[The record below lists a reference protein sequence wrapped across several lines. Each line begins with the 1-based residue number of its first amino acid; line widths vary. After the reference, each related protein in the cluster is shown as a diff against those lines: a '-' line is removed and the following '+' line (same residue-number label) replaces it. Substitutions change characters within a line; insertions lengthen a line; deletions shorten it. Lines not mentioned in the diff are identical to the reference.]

1 MQFHHRHIGPNARQ
15 IREMLDFIGEKSL
28 DSLVLENLPA
38 NIRRKT
44 PLNLPAP
51 VSEQKILEELKA
63 LSDENPVGKYFIGMG
78 FYPTILPPAIRRN
91 ILENPGWY
99 TAYTP
104 YQAEISQGRLEMLL
118 NFQTM
123 ISELT
128 GMETANAS
136 MLDEG
141 SAAAEAATMMRRIA
155 TKKRRKGNKL
165 FIDSSLH
172 PHIIEV
178 LKTRLKPFDFELVF
192 SEIQNFEPSEEFFGA
207 IFSYPNTYGE
217 IPEISG
223 VLQACLEQGVLTS
236 VYSDLMALVLLT
248 PPGDFGAD
256 IVFGNAQRFG
266 VPMGFGGPSAAFFA
280 TRLEYVRQLPGRL
293 IGISK
298 DKYGNLAYR
307 MTLQTREQHIRR
319 EKATSNICTSQ
330 VLLANISAAYAVYH
344 GPENLKNIAEN
355 IYENT
360 KLLYTYLENAGFEI
374 FNKTFFDTLKIKLP
388 EGISLQKFKENFE
401 KEHIYFRYYEDNSFG
416 ISLYEG
422 IEAAEVR
429 QLSEKI
435 VSFCRKNV
443 GETSKTKE
451 GIPENLRR
459 ETAPLRHPVF
469 DKYHTETLLMRY
481 LKKLENKDLSLVHSM
496 ISLGSCTMKL
506 NAAAELYPIV
516 FEGFSLPHPFV
527 PLEHLP
533 GYRKLIERLGN
544 YLAEITE
551 LDAVSFQP
559 NSGAQGEY
567 TGLRVIKAYLEDK
580 GEGHRNIVFIPISA
594 HGTNPASA
602 VMAGFDVV
610 IIKATEEGY
619 IDLEDLKQKIEKHK
633 ENLAAMM
640 ITYPSTYGIYEPNIK
655 EVCELVHQAGGQ
667 VYLDGANMNAL
678 VGISSIKEIGGD
690 VCHINLHKTF
700 SIPHGGGGPGMGPI
714 AVAKH
719 LTPYLPSHPFQK
731 ATQTSEK
738 NIGPIAAAPFG
749 SASILP
755 ISYAYIRMMGAEGL
769 TLATQVAVLNANYLR
784 AKLQSAYKLLYTN
797 EHGKVAHE
805 FIIDLRKE
813 KKIGIDVEDVAKRLI
828 DYGFHAP
835 TVSFPVAGTLM
846 VEPTESEDKGELDRF
861 AEAMLKIAE
870 EIGKIKEGYYDKT
883 NNPLKNAPHSLQE
896 TMKDE
901 WEFPYSRE
909 TAFFPARYLFEY
921 KYWSP
926 VARIDNRYGDRNIV
940 CVCPPTESWAE
951 TSA

>member
-1 MQFHHRHIGPNARQ
+1 MKFFHRHIGPNQEQ
-15 IREMLDFIGEKSL
+15 IIEMLRFIGEESL
-28 DSLVLENLPA
+28 DTLVFRNIPE
-38 NIRRKT
+38 NIRRKNSLT
-44 PLNLPAP
+44 LPEAAP
-51 VSEQKILEELKA
+51 EQKILAELKA
-63 LSDENPVGKYFIGMG
+63 LSEENPVGKYYIGLG

-123 ISELT
+123 VSELT
-128 GMETANAS
+128 GMEIANAS

-155 TKKRRKGNKL
+155 SKKRKKGNKL
-165 FIDSSLH
+165 FIANSLH

-178 LKTRLKPFDFELVF
+178 LKTRLKPFDFELIISDIPEF
-192 SEIQNFEPSEEFFGA
+192 KPSEEFFGA
-207 IFSYPNTYGE
+207 IFSYPTTEGE
-217 IPEISG
+217 IPDLSELLYQCAEAG
-223 VLQACLEQGVLTS
+223 VLSAIN
-236 VYSDLMALVLLT
+236 SDLMALVLIT
-248 PPGDFGAD
+248 PPGEFGAD

-280 TRLEYVRQLPGRL
+280 TKSEYVRQLPGRL

-298 DKYGNLAYR
+298 DKYGKLAYR

-344 GPENLKNIAEN
+344 GNENLKNIASQ
-355 IYENT
+355 IHKNT
-360 KLLYTYLENAGFEI
+360 QLLCSYLENAGLQI
-374 FNKTFFDTLKIKLP
+374 TNKTFFDTLKIQLP
-388 EGISLQKFKENFE
+388 EGISRENFQKHFE
-401 KEHIYFRYYEDNSFG
+401 KQHIYFRYFSDNSFG

-422 IEAAEVR
+422 IEEPEVKE
-429 QLSEKI
+429 LAEKI
-435 VSFCRKNV
+435 LGFCKKNI
-443 GETSKTKE
+443 EE
-451 GIPENLRR
+451 PQEIQAGIPENLSRKT
-459 ETAPLRHPVF
+459 EPLSHPVCE
-469 DKYHTETLLMRY
+469 KYHTETVLMRY

-516 FEGFSLPHPFV
+516 YKGFSLPHPFV
-527 PLEHLP
+527 PIEHLP
-533 GYRKLIERLGN
+533 GYKKLITRLGE

-551 LDAVSFQP
+551 LKAVSFQP

-580 GEGHRNIVFIPISA
+580 GEKHRNIVFIPISA

-619 IDLEDLKQKIEKHK
+619 IDTADLKQKIQKHGK
-633 ENLAAMM
+633 NLAAMM

-655 EVCELVHQAGGQ
+655 EICHLVHEAGGQ

-714 AVAKH
+714 AVAEH
-719 LTPYLPSHPFQK
+719 LAPYLPSHPLQA
-731 ATQTSEK
+731 ATLTSGK
-738 NIGPIAAAPFG
+738 NIGPIAAAPYG

-755 ISYAYIRMMGAEGL
+755 ISYAYIRMMGSEGL
-769 TLATQVAVLNANYLR
+769 TLATKVAVLNANYLR
-784 AKLQSAYKLLYTN
+784 ARLQSAYKLLYTN
-797 EHGKVAHE
+797 DHGKVAHE

-813 KKIGIDVEDVAKRLI
+813 KKWGIDVEDVAKRLI

-835 TVSFPVAGTLM
+835 TVSFPVPGTLM
-846 VEPTESEDKGELDRF
+846 VEPTESEDKSELDRF

-870 EIGKIKEGYYDKT
+870 EIEKIKDGSYDKA
-883 NNPLKNAPHSLQE
+883 NNPLKNAPHSLAE
-896 TMKDE
+896 TTREE
-901 WEFPYSRE
+901 WNFPYSRQ
-909 TAFFPARYLFEY
+909 TAFFPADYLHEY

-940 CVCPPTESWAE
+940 CVCPPTESWLEAK
-951 TSA
+951 A